1 MLLNKVSLFPLYVF
15 VIELPF
21 LVSPL
26 KLPLSTFPHN
36 AYFAFPSTVN
46 KPKWFSE
53 PFGLFCESFQGS
65 SNASK

>member
-1 MLLNKVSLFPLYVF
+1 MIKYFTFINYSISGGVSMLLNKVSLFPLKVL

-26 KLPLSTFPHN
+26 KLPLSTFSHN

-46 KPKWFSE
+46 KPK
-53 PFGLFCESFQGS
+53 
-65 SNASK
+65 